1 MGRVVS
7 GVMPGALPS
16 RLAGGRAGLFL
27 CYLLRVKGALLKSS
41 SGESPAIS
49 GVFAWVAGVGVALFA
64 FFLYVATLAP
74 TVLYYEQPIL
84 LDSAMLQVQAIVL
97 GIPGGTGSP
106 SWVMLTHLFT
116 YLPVGDP
123 AYRTN
128 LSSAAY
134 SAAAAGLVY
143 AAGFLLTRNVAAA
156 AVGALAFGFG
166 TTLWSQAVMAE
177 VYPLN
182 ALFITAPI
190 VALLLWRRTRSDR
203 YLLAACLLM
212 GLALTNHITS
222 GLLLPAAFL
231 FVALVDWRKL
241 VEWRLALKGAGLFI
255 VGLLPYSYL
264 PIRASMGPPL
274 NEWNP
279 TSFERFW
286 YLVSGGDH
294 HVNSFAFGPAEIP
307 GRFALYLDYLFQ
319 NFHWSLIML
328 AIAGMVLLAA
338 RDRAAAALVF
348 FLWAG
353 WTFHAIEYN
362 IFDFNLYFITTYAM
376 VALMAAY
383 GVAGVLGLIG
393 DLMSRFPGYARVG
406 GVGIVAV
413 AFLVPVGMKIGPAYA
428 ANDMSGDWRGRE
440 VIETVAEGAEPN
452 ATVLHHRSS
461 LWYMV
466 LVEER
471 RRDLTLADPWAP
483 GRVRYTDIVWPD
495 DINHVTT
502 DLRYGTND
510 YTGVSTARITARD
523 GAVYILDQDSANAR
537 YFTDAGFDI
546 VRVEQNLLYELVPP
560 GGERYTETDNV
571 ASGG

>member
-1 MGRVVS
+1 M
-7 GVMPGALPS
+7 
-16 RLAGGRAGLFL
+16 
-27 CYLLRVKGALLKSS
+27 
-41 SGESPAIS
+41 
-49 GVFAWVAGVGVALFA
+49 
-64 FFLYVATLAP
+64 YVATLAP

-116 YLPVGDP
+116 YLPLGDP

-134 SAAAAGLVY
+134 SAAAVGLVY
-143 AAGFLLTRNVAAA
+143 AAGFLLSRRVAAA

-182 ALFITAPI
+182 ALFIMAP
-190 VALLLWRRTRSDR
+190 VVSLLLWRKTRRDR
-203 YLLAACLLM
+203 YLLIACLLM

-222 GLLLPAAFL
+222 GLLLPASFL

-241 VEWRLALKGAGLFI
+241 FEWRLALKGAGLFV
-255 VGLLPYSYL
+255 VGLLPYLYL
-264 PIRASMGPPL
+264 PIRASMEPAL

-294 HVNSFAFGPAEIP
+294 HVNSFAFGPAQIP
-307 GRFALYLDYLFQ
+307 GRFALYVDYLLQ
-319 NFHWSLIML
+319 NFHWSLIAA
-328 AIAGMVLLAA
+328 AIVGMALLVA

-376 VALMAAY
+376 VALM
-383 GVAGVLGLIG
+383 VAFGLAGMLWAIE
-393 DLMSRFPGYARVG
+393 DAVSRFPRTARFAAVG
-406 GVGIVAV
+406 VVSIL
-413 AFLVPVGMKIGPAYA
+413 FLVPAVMKLGPAYA
-428 ANDMSGDWRGRE
+428 ENDMSGDYRGRE
-440 VIETVAEGAEPN
+440 VIETVAAEAEEG

-495 DINHVTT
+495 DINHITT

-523 GAVYILDQDSANAR
+523 GAVYILDQDSANSR
-537 YFTDAGFDI
+537 YFTDVGFDI
-546 VRVEQNLLYELVPP
+546 VRVEEDILYELVAP
-560 GGERYTETDNV
+560 
-571 ASGG
+571 

>member
-1 MGRVVS
+1 MKRLDLRFNYALYLNLRCGSGGLSSGLFAGFSGFVARSGLCYVSRVKAAFS
-7 GVMPGALPS
+7 NK
-16 RLAGGRAGLFL
+16 RFAGGGVLAAVVGMVAAVF
-27 CYLLRVKGALLKSS
+27 
-41 SGESPAIS
+41 
-49 GVFAWVAGVGVALFA
+49 VFAM
-64 FFLYVATLAP
+64 YVATLAP
-74 TVLYYEQPIL
+74 TVLYYERPIL

-116 YLPVGDP
+116 YLPFGDP

-128 LSSAAY
+128 LASAAY
-134 SAAAAGLVY
+134 ASVAVGLVFAAGY
-143 AAGFLLTRNVAAA
+143 LLGRRVAAA

-166 TTLWSQAVMAE
+166 TTLWSQAVIAE
-177 VYPLN
+177 VYALN
-182 ALFITAPI
+182 AALIMAPI
-190 VALLLWRRTRSDR
+190 AALLVWRKTRRDR
-203 YLLAACLLM
+203 YLLLSCLLM

-231 FVALVDWRKL
+231 FVALADWRKL
-241 VEWRLALKGAGLFI
+241 VEWRLALKGAGLFL
-255 VGLLPYSYL
+255 VGLLPYLYL
-264 PIRASMGPPL
+264 PARASMGPPL

-279 TSFERFW
+279 TSFDRFW

-319 NFHWSLIML
+319 NFHWGLVML
-328 AIAGMVLLAA
+328 AMAGMVLLAA
-338 RDRAAAALVF
+338 RDRAAAALVL

-376 VALMAAY
+376 VAVSASF
-383 GVAGVLGLIG
+383 GVAGILDAVEDVASRLPGPARLAAVGLVSIAFIG
-393 DLMSRFPGYARVG
+393 LA
-406 GVGIVAV
+406 
-413 AFLVPVGMKIGPAYA
+413 GMKLGPAYA
-428 ANDMSGDWRGRE
+428 ANDMSEDYRGRE
-440 VIETVAEGAEPN
+440 VIEAVADNAEEG

-471 RRDLTLADPWAP
+471 RQDLTLADPWAP

-495 DINHVTT
+495 DIDRVTT

-523 GAVYILDQDSANAR
+523 GAVYILDQNSAAPWILRDS
-537 YFTDAGFDI
+537 GFDL
-546 VRVEQNLLYELVPP
+546 VRVEENTLYDLVP
-560 GGERYTETDNV
+560 
-571 ASGG
+571 